1 VSWDHET
8 IRNGEI
14 THIFGPVAD
23 LDGDE
28 EEEHPSFGFI
38 SDRFG
43 VNLQRPKRRMV
54 LFQYVLKA

>member
-1 VSWDHET
+1 VSGDYET
-8 IRNGEI
+8 IRNGKI
-14 THIFGPVAD
+14 TPIFAFITD

-43 VNLQRPKRRMV
+43 VTLQRPKRRMV
-54 LFQYVLKA
+54 LF

>member
-1 VSWDHET
+1 MSGDYET
-8 IRNGEI
+8 IRNGKI
-14 THIFGPVAD
+14 THIFGSVTD

-43 VNLQRPKRRMV
+43 VTVQWPKRRTV
-54 LFQYVLKA
+54 LFYYTLKA

>member
-1 VSWDHET
+1 VSGDYET
-8 IRNGEI
+8 IRNGKI
-14 THIFGPVAD
+14 THIFAFVTD

-43 VNLQRPKRRMV
+43 VTLQRPKRRMV
-54 LFQYVLKA
+54 LFYYILKA